1 MVNDCGDICMR
12 TQRVVRSFFTSAS
25 AMLVVFLLFAHFLF
39 AQMAVAV
46 DVRLMSPLTTLVE
59 ADRVP
64 SGDKVIEVDV
74 VVPPDAP
81 SDLGVGAFCADHDGR
96 WFQRPAH
103 GVLAPGAHHLTFR
116 LDASATPISE
126 PDRGSWMTDSS
137 AVNERAGL
145 FFWSAQRSSATISI
159 SGLKVESMKPVASS
173 TIAAPAFAPAPALA
187 TCKLVDLDIDG
198 IGPADSFAHVATGM
212 RWTVEL
218 SAQPFPENPY
228 DAQQFALDALIT
240 TPDGTEL
247 RIPGFYFEPRR
258 SADRGDQESMIRSGP
273 SCFVVRFRPAKPGRY
288 GVRLEARWHDATGD
302 RRVEVALPDLLAE
315 GLPRDDVVRVDRED
329 PRFLSVDG
337 RWHWPIGINMHAAND
352 LLCRDFYGTIF
363 TPNRAGLVFS
373 EVIER
378 LSAHGVNVVE
388 IWLSAWGI
396 GLEGR
401 ADRSGFHGHGRYH
414 QDNAARLDAV
424 LDFAWRHGTRINLV
438 INHYTQA
445 STNNPPESEWE
456 DNPYNR
462 ERGGPLHQPS
472 ELFVAPEALAG
483 QENVRRYLI
492 ARYADHP
499 GIFGWE
505 LWSES
510 NLISAR
516 RETVRSWHA
525 QAVKRWHE
533 LDVYRHLVSTHWSED
548 FRNVHEELASLKSL
562 DLLAVDAYRRHQRW
576 ARGRSETL
584 SEILAGTMFDSSAG
598 MGRYGKPVL
607 ITEYGASSGDSPDG
621 QLEVD
626 HATSAW
632 VALVCGHAG
641 SPMSWWWEWVDQGD
655 RWQPYEAIGNFIV
668 GEDMRALAGRSVK
681 LRGTTD
687 DKELWAQAWS
697 RPGRLL
703 GYIQSPNWAQRG
715 GKPPLIT
722 TANLDVGMTI
732 ASGSLILEWWDA
744 DRGERREVVRIVH
757 PGGQLRLQAPPFSG
771 HLAFKLI
778 RDMATGESATLSIPV
793 TK

>member
-1 MVNDCGDICMR
+1 MVNDRGDICMR
-12 TQRVVRSFFTSAS
+12 IQRAVKTFLTSVS
-25 AMLVVFLLFAHFLF
+25 AKLVVFLLFAHLSF

-46 DVRLMSPLTTLVE
+46 EVRLMSPLTTLVE

-64 SGDKVIEVDV
+64 SGDKLIVVDV
-74 VVPPDAP
+74 VVPADAP

-173 TIAAPAFAPAPALA
+173 TIAAPASAPAPALA

-240 TPDGTEL
+240 TPDGTAL
-247 RIPGFYFEPRR
+247 KIPGFYYEPRK
-258 SADRGDQESMIRSGP
+258 SSDRGDQESMIRSGAGR
-273 SCFVVRFRPAKPGRY
+273 FAVRFRPAKSGRY
-288 GVRLEARWHDATGD
+288 GVRLEACWHDAHGD
-302 RRVEVALPDLLAE
+302 RRVEVTLPDLLVD
-315 GLPRDDVVRVDRED
+315 GPPRDDVVRVDRDD

-352 LLCRDFYGTIF
+352 LLCRDFYSTVF
-363 TPNRAGLVFS
+363 TPNRAGLVFR

-388 IWLSAWGI
+388 IWLSAWGL

-456 DNPYNR
+456 DNPYNS
-462 ERGGPLHQPS
+462 ERGGPLHHPD
-472 ELFVAPEALAG
+472 ELFSASAALAG
-483 QENVRRYLI
+483 QENMRRYLI

-510 NLISAR
+510 NLVSAR
-516 RETVRSWHA
+516 RDAVRRWHD

-548 FRNVHEELASLKSL
+548 FRNVHQELASLKTL

-576 ARGRSETL
+576 SRGIPESL
-584 SEILAGTMFDSSAG
+584 SEILAGTMFDRSDG

-607 ITEYGASSGDSPDG
+607 ITEYGASSADSPDG

-641 SPMSWWWEWVDQGD
+641 SPMSWWWEWVDQGE
-655 RWQPYEAIGNFIV
+655 RWQPYEAIRNFIE
-668 GEDMRALAGRSVK
+668 GEDVRAPLGRSVK
-681 LRGTTD
+681 LRATTAGGD
-687 DKELWAQAWS
+687 LWVQAWS
-697 RPGRLL
+697 RPGRML
-703 GYIQSPNWAQRG
+703 GYIQSPEWGQRG
-715 GKPPLIT
+715 GKPPLMT
-722 TANLDVGMTI
+722 MANLDIGTTV
-732 ASGSLILEWWDA
+732 ASGSLTLEWWDA
-744 DRGERREVVRIVH
+744 GRGERRAVVHVAH
-757 PGGQLRLQAPPFSG
+757 PGGPLRVQVPSFAG
-771 HLAFKLI
+771 HVAFKLI
-778 RDMATGESATLSIPV
+778 REIALGESASLPSAV
-793 TK
+793 KK

>member
-1 MVNDCGDICMR
+1 MVSDAGVMCLRI
-12 TQRVVRSFFTSAS
+12 QRAVVSFFTSAS
-25 AMLVVFLLFAHFLF
+25 WMLVVIISFSHFV
-39 AQMAVAV
+39 QMALAV
-46 DVRLMSPLTTLVE
+46 DVRLMAPLTTLVE

-64 SGDKVIEVDV
+64 SGDKLIVVDV
-74 VVPPDAP
+74 VVPVDAP
-81 SDLGVGAFCADHDGR
+81 TDLGVGAFCADHDGR

-103 GVLAPGAHHLTFR
+103 GVLAPGTHHLTFR

-126 PDRGSWMTDSS
+126 PDRGSWMTNSS
-137 AVNERAGL
+137 AVNERAGI
-145 FFWSAQRSSATISI
+145 FFWSAQRSSATMSM
-159 SGLKVESMKPVASS
+159 SALKVESSKPVASS
-173 TIAAPAFAPAPALA
+173 TIAVLVSALA

-218 SAQPFPENPY
+218 TAQPFPENPY

-240 TPDGTEL
+240 TPDGTAL
-247 RIPGFYFEPRR
+247 KIPGFYYEPRQ

-273 SCFVVRFRPAKPGRY
+273 GRFAVRFRPAKPGRY
-288 GVRLEARWHDATGD
+288 NVRLEARWHDADGD
-302 RRVEVALPDLLAE
+302 RRVAVVLPDLIAE
-315 GLPRDDVVRVDRED
+315 GLPRDDVVRVDRDD

-337 RWHWPIGINMHAAND
+337 RWHWPIGINMHATND
-352 LLCRDFYGTIF
+352 LLCRDFYSTVF
-363 TPNRAGLVFS
+363 TPNRAGLVFR

-378 LSAHGVNVVE
+378 LSAHGVNSVE
-388 IWLSAWGI
+388 IWLSAWGL

-424 LDFAWRHGTRINLV
+424 LDFAWHHGTRINLV

-462 ERGGPLHQPS
+462 QRGGPLRQPS
-472 ELFVAPEALAG
+472 ELFEAPEALAG

-516 RETVRSWHA
+516 RETVRRWHD

-548 FRNVHEELASLKSL
+548 FRNVHNELASLKSL

-576 ARGRSETL
+576 SRGRSESL
-584 SEILAGTMFDSSAG
+584 SEILAGTMFDRSDG

-641 SPMSWWWEWVDQGD
+641 SPMSWWWEWVDQGE
-655 RWQPYEAIGNFIV
+655 RWQPYEAIRNFIL
-668 GEDMRALAGRSVK
+668 GEDLRAPLGRSVK
-681 LRGTTD
+681 LRASTAGGD
-687 DKELWAQAWS
+687 LWAQAWS
-697 RPGRLL
+697 RPGRML
-703 GYIQSPNWAQRG
+703 GYMQSPDWGQRG
-715 GKPPLIT
+715 GKPPTMT
-722 TANLDVGMTI
+722 TTNIDIGMSI
-732 ASGSLILEWWDA
+732 ASGSLTLEWWDA
-744 DRGERREVVRIVH
+744 DRGERREVVHINH
-757 PGGQLRLQAPPFSG
+757 PGGELRLQAPPFAG
-771 HLAFKLI
+771 HIAFKLI
-778 RDMATGESATLSIPV
+778 RELAIGESASLPSSV
-793 TK
+793 KK